1 MALTNYPYSISAD
14 FPNDK
19 VALDLL
25 TLQIQS
31 SSIVTALGH
40 IDTSGDDCNIWF
52 KDPLS
57 GGDQITLDGLV
68 AAHSGDYLNGI
79 TVTGSLAALNSTLL
93 IVPSESGNIGVQIT
107 GTWVGTIVI
116 EATINSS
123 DWFVIDMLPFGD
135 LAAIQS
141 TATNGQW
148 RVVSSGVTQVRAKM
162 SAYTSGSAGVT
173 LAATESPAI
182 VRSVGS
188 SSSFISAYNSTS
200 NTTRTS
206 ILATTYAEQ
215 LTNAQR
221 SIASSSAS
229 DTSAGTG
236 ARTVLITYYDQ
247 TMAGPFTE
255 TVTLNGTANVNTV
268 ASNICFIESIRVV
281 TAGSGGN
288 NAGTL
293 TLFIS
298 TAGGGGTLAQV
309 AVNDNQTNWAQH
321 YVAKDKTMLLNQV
334 VFGNQGAS
342 AGNITILKTTPT
354 VSNSTDFVIAPQI
367 RAQPGVTQA
376 LDFKSPLR
384 ITGPA
389 RVLLFVKQDSASGT
403 NNWFAGF
410 AYQEM

>member
-1 MALTNYPYSISAD
+1 
-14 FPNDK
+14 
-19 VALDLL
+19 
-25 TLQIQS
+25 
-31 SSIVTALGH
+31 
-40 IDTSGDDCNIWF
+40 
-52 KDPLS
+52 
-57 GGDQITLDGLV
+57 
-68 AAHSGDYLNGI
+68 
-79 TVTGSLAALNSTLL
+79 
-93 IVPSESGNIGVQIT
+93 
-107 GTWVGTIVI
+107 
-116 EATINSS
+116 
-123 DWFVIDMLPFGD
+123 
-135 LAAIQS
+135 
-141 TATNGQW
+141 
-148 RVVSSGVTQVRAKM
+148 
-162 SAYTSGSAGVT
+162 
-173 LAATESPAI
+173 
-182 VRSVGS
+182 
-188 SSSFISAYNSTS
+188 
-200 NTTRTS
+200 
-206 ILATTYAEQ
+206 
-215 LTNAQR
+215 
-221 SIASSSAS
+221 
-229 DTSAGTG
+229 
-236 ARTVLITYYDQ
+236 LITYYDQ